1 MLKTR
6 KDVELF
12 NKTADL
18 EMSIQYQGSTTA
30 DETSSCQE
38 DQKRTGVT
46 KEQMKKE
53 TIQRHGDHLDL
64 TKIARTKIKLI
75 DKHCIHMAYTCIL
88 SSVVLLCFN
97 SG

>member
-6 KDVELF
+6 EDVELF
-12 NKTADL
+12 NKAADL
-18 EMSIQYQGSTTA
+18 ELLTSTNVDSTTP

-53 TIQRHGDHLDL
+53 TIQRHGNHLDL
-64 TKIARTKIKLI
+64 SKISQIE
-75 DKHCIHMAYTCIL
+75 
-88 SSVVLLCFN
+88 
-97 SG
+97 